1 MGLDKMSKI
10 AVIGAGKTG
19 RGFVGRLLKEA
30 ELPVMFVD
38 SNKELVDKLN
48 STGNF
53 RVDFFGNTRESIVVD
68 NYSAFTWEDADFD
81 DVELIFVSVCG
92 QNLASVGSELS
103 EKLKSRKKYY
113 IITCENASKPSETLK
128 NAILGKNVAVSEATV
143 FCTTIESDGFNINS
157 ENYPYLQCNAELLE
171 GYIPPIPSVK
181 AINNFSDF
189 LTRKLYTY
197 NAASCVIAYIGA
209 MLGYS
214 DYGQAANDETVL
226 KLLDK
231 NYEATNLAMCKK
243 YGYDLDDQK
252 EFAALSKAKF
262 CDKTIVDTV
271 ARNAR
276 EPHRKLAYAERIIGP
291 LRLLH
296 EYQLNA
302 SILELTAAAAVLYN
316 DSSDSAWMKIKNEN
330 SYEEIL
336 VNICGLKKDE
346 IVFNNIMYFINV
358 LQGKKG
364 DIINEVANA

>member
-1 MGLDKMSKI
+1 MSKVI
-10 AVIGAGKTG
+10 VIGAGKTG
-19 RGFVGRLLKEA
+19 RGFIGRLLKEA
-30 ELPVMFVD
+30 NCDIIFID
-38 SNKELVDKLN
+38 KNKELVDKLN
-48 STGNF
+48 TEGSF
-53 RVDFFGNTRESIVVD
+53 LVEFFGNSRSAVRVD
-68 NYSAFTWEDADFD
+68 NYKAYTWENADLEDAN
-81 DVELIFVSVCG
+81 LIFVSVCG
-92 QNLASVGSELS
+92 QNLTDVGASLS
-103 EKLKSRKKYY
+103 KLLKNDKKYY
-113 IITCENASKPSETLK
+113 IITCENASKPSVTLK
-128 NAILGKNVAVSEATV
+128 NAIQGKTVAVSEATV
-143 FCTTIESDGFNINS
+143 FCTTIESDGYNINS

-197 NAASCVIAYIGA
+197 NAASCVIAYVGA
-209 MLGYS
+209 ILGYEN
-214 DYGQAANDETVL
+214 YGEAANDKRVL

-346 IVFNNIMYFINV
+346 VVFNNIMYFINV
-358 LQGKKG
+358 LQDKKG

>member
-1 MGLDKMSKI
+1 MSKI

-19 RGFVGRLLKEA
+19 RGFIGRLLKEA

-38 SNKELVDKLN
+38 ANKALVDMLN
-48 STGNF
+48 SKGSF
-53 RVDFFGNTRESIVVD
+53 KVHFFGNTRESVIVD
-68 NYSAFTWEDADFD
+68 NYSAFTWEDANFD

-92 QNLASVGSELS
+92 QNLTDVGAELS
-103 EKLKSRKKYY
+103 KKLRDEKQYY
-113 IITCENASKPSETLK
+113 IITCENASKPSQTLK
-128 NAILGKNVAVSEATV
+128 NAISGKTVAVSEATV

-171 GYIPPIPSVK
+171 GYIPPIASVK

-209 MLGYS
+209 QLGYS

-231 NYEATNLAMCKK
+231 NYEATNLAMCKR
-243 YGYDLDDQK
+243 YGYDLEDQK

-276 EPHRKLAYAERIIGP
+276 EPHRKLAFAERIIGP
-291 LRLLH
+291 IRLLR
-296 EYQLNA
+296 EYGFDA
-302 SILELTAAAAVLYN
+302 SVLELTAAAAVLYN
-316 DSSDSAWMKIKNEN
+316 DFNDAAWTKIKEEN
-330 SYEEIL
+330 SSEEIL
-336 VNICGLKKDE
+336 MNICGLEKNDV
-346 IVFNNIMYFINV
+346 IFNNIMSFINS
-358 LQGKKG
+358 LQSNKG
-364 DIINEVANA
+364 DIINEIANS